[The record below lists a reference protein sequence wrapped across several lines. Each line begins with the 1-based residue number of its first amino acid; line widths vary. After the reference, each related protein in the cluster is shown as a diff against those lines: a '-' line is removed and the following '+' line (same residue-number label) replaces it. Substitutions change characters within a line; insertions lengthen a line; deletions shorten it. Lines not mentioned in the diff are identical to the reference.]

1 MHNFESVI
9 LCNLPIGKTLSNVY
23 YKATTTEAPTRTGRK
38 ENEMKNTLFGKL
50 TEAEA
55 DVIGNAWYYWSTSKT
70 LEAKKEKTRYLMV
83 LLRKIAERHNTNI
96 VTVWDWCFN

>member
-1 MHNFESVI
+1 
-9 LCNLPIGKTLSNVY
+9 
-23 YKATTTEAPTRTGRK
+23 
-38 ENEMKNTLFGKL
+38 
-50 TEAEA
+50 
-55 DVIGNAWYYWSTSKT
+55 VIGDAWYYWSTSKT